1 MATTKLSQQS
11 VERARPK
18 ATPYRLWDSR
28 VPGLFLRVQPS
39 GIKSWNVQWSRQSS
53 KSLGKF
59 PGITLDAA
67 RVQARAMLAEAD
79 KDGAPATVVERRKRG
94 TLTLGDFVRDD
105 YGPHVLATHKSGAA
119 TVAQLKRLFPHL
131 FPKPLTAIT
140 PAVFDKWRAQRLRDG
155 VKPATVNRDLDY
167 LKAALGQ
174 AKKWGKLDSNPLA
187 GVERIK
193 RGIEQRTRYLTDDEE
208 EALRDALAQRE
219 AQAREQRKNYNA
231 WREQRG
237 IEPLPEIKGYS
248 DHLMPLAL
256 LALNTGLRRGEL
268 LGLTWADI
276 DLDGKRLT
284 VRAATAKSG
293 KTRHVPLN
301 SEALAVLEQWKRQH
315 PDGRLFTSKP
325 STHTWPRLMETA
337 GIENF
342 RFHDLRHTFAS
353 RLVMKGVDL
362 NTVRELLG
370 HADITMTLRYA
381 HLAPE
386 HKAAA
391 VELLTAKPESAKKP
405 SKRRSR
411 VS

>member
-53 KSLGKF
+53 KALGKY
-59 PGITLDAA
+59 PGITLEAA
-67 RVQARAMLAEAD
+67 RVKARAMLAEAD

-94 TLTLGDFVRDD
+94 ALTLGGFINDGDKDRES
-105 YGPHVLATHKSGAA
+105 YAGHVLATHKSGAA
-119 TVAQLKRLFPHL
+119 TLAQLKRHFGYLYN
-131 FPKPLTAIT
+131 KPLASIT
-140 PAVFDKWRAQRLRDG
+140 PKVFDKYRAERMRAE
-155 VKPATVNRDLDY
+155 VAPATINRELDC
-167 LKAALGQ
+167 LKAVLGQ
-174 AKKWGKLDSNPLA
+174 AKEWELLEFNPLA
-187 GVERIK
+187 GVKRIK
-193 RGIEQRTRYLTDDEE
+193 RGIEERTRHLSADEDVR
-208 EALRDALAQRE
+208 LRKALAQRE
-219 AQAREQRKNYNA
+219 TQAREQRKSYNA
-231 WREQRG
+231 WRAQRG
-237 IEPLPEIKGYS
+237 IEPLPVIKGYS

-268 LGLTWADI
+268 LALTWADI
-276 DLDGKRLT
+276 DMDAKQLT

-293 KTRHVPLN
+293 KSRHVPLN
-301 SEALAVLEQWKRQH
+301 SEALAVLKQWQRQH
-315 PDGRLFTSKP
+315 SEGRLFKSKL

-337 GIENF
+337 AIENF

-353 RLVMKGVDL
+353 RLVMNGVDL

-391 VELLTAKPESAKKP
+391 VKLVTAKP
-405 SKRRSR
+405 KRGRKAT
-411 VS
+411 